1 MARGLLL
8 RAIYGVFDNQPRKL
22 KAGTPVCD
30 GTGCQP
36 GDVNIGAAYNSN
48 HIQGSATPSTTA
60 PTGVES
66 IS

>member
-8 RAIYGVFDNQPRKL
+8 RAIHGTFDNLSRKL

-30 GTGCQP
+30 GSGCLP
-36 GDVNIGAAYNSN
+36 GDVNIGAAYNPN

-60 PTGVES
+60 PTGAES